1 MEERPVEDVAA
12 SRQDFPVVIA
22 SMPDNARERRLAFGL
37 IALLYAILATL
48 APFAHLQLGRLDAFV
63 PTVQTV
69 MSVVDLITAALLFA
83 QYSVLPRPAL
93 LALAS
98 GYVFTALFAFLQT
111 LAFPGAYSATG
122 LIGDGTNSP
131 AWLFVLWHTSFSL
144 SVIAYA
150 LVKDVDEAARAPRK
164 STAVTIAF
172 ALVYVIATAA
182 ALTWVV
188 TAGVGYLPTT
198 YQGINQQTSF
208 AQNLNVFLWSLS
220 IVALV
225 LLFFR
230 RSTVLDTWLL
240 AILIA
245 WWPNFIVAIFLTSV
259 RFSLGWY
266 VARCF
271 ALVASST
278 LLIVLLAETTVL
290 YARLASSF
298 QLLRRERNN
307 RLMSIEAATGAM
319 AHEIRQPLTAV
330 ASSGAAGLNWLRRQ
344 PPELDRVTECLTR
357 VVDAS
362 HRANETIESI
372 RLLFARVTPGQ
383 RTMQQINDIVLE
395 TLSLVQHDLL
405 IDGISVTADYR
416 DDLPQIHVDRMQMQ
430 LVILNLIKNAIEAM
444 HSSPRGKRHLRVV
457 TGLNG
462 NSEIS
467 ISIRDT
473 GPGIGVEDST
483 SIFDPFFSTKKAGTG
498 LGLSISRRIVESHGG
513 KLRLTETDVSGSA
526 FEVAI
531 PIGSSSDSRSFHS

>member
-1 MEERPVEDVAA
+1 
-12 SRQDFPVVIA
+12 
-22 SMPDNARERRLAFGL
+22 
-37 IALLYAILATL
+37 
-48 APFAHLQLGRLDAFV
+48 
-63 PTVQTV
+63 
-69 MSVVDLITAALLFA
+69 
-83 QYSVLPRPAL
+83 
-93 LALAS
+93 
-98 GYVFTALFAFLQT
+98 
-111 LAFPGAYSATG
+111 
-122 LIGDGTNSP
+122 
-131 AWLFVLWHTSFSL
+131 
-144 SVIAYA
+144 
-150 LVKDVDEAARAPRK
+150 
-164 STAVTIAF
+164 
-172 ALVYVIATAA
+172 
-182 ALTWVV
+182 
-188 TAGVGYLPTT
+188 
-198 YQGINQQTSF
+198 
-208 AQNLNVFLWSLS
+208 
-220 IVALV
+220 
-225 LLFFR
+225 
-230 RSTVLDTWLL
+230 
-240 AILIA
+240 
-245 WWPNFIVAIFLTSV
+245 
-259 RFSLGWY
+259 
-266 VARCF
+266 
-271 ALVASST
+271 
-278 LLIVLLAETTVL
+278 
-290 YARLASSF
+290 
-298 QLLRRERNN
+298 
-307 RLMSIEAATGAM
+307 
-319 AHEIRQPLTAV
+319 
-330 ASSGAAGLNWLRRQ
+330 
-344 PPELDRVTECLTR
+344 